1 MVQFALLIIIIMA
14 LLWASVT
21 SSGSASGAS
30 AANELRLNAYTSDGD
45 LAQVTFAARGVGK
58 SSPAVGFVLKG
69 NVGVVLFCRPCS
81 SPLSVP
87 VSRTIEWMDKV
98 GVCAVGYRADCARLK
113 TEWRGVVENHKFI
126 FGEAPSVN
134 KIASK
139 LSTVLTSGMYPDRN
153 EKEAPFARPL
163 AASVLFLATEG
174 GSMRLLQLDN
184 SGTIYDCKGL
194 AALGSVSSH
203 ADDLAAIVDAIS
215 TDSKT
220 IAATIESVAS
230 RLFQHIKRDSEE
242 DVQLECEC
250 LLVDASSGQGHVLL
264 GRSPEELGGA
274 VLVKFEE
281 ETK

>member
-1 MVQFALLIIIIMA
+1 MI
-14 LLWASVT
+14 T
-21 SSGSASGAS
+21 SIRAS
-30 AANELRLNAYTSDGD
+30 AGNELRLNAYTRDGD

-69 NVGVVLFCRPCS
+69 NVGVLLFGRPCS

-87 VSRTIEWMDKV
+87 VSRTTEWMDKV
-98 GVCAVGYRADCARLK
+98 GICAVGYRADCARLK

-163 AASVLFLATEG
+163 AASVLFLASEG

-184 SGTIYDCKGL
+184 SGTIYECKGL

-203 ADDLAAIVDAIS
+203 ADDLAAIVQVLS
-215 TDSKT
+215 TDQT
-220 IAATIESVAS
+220 TAAAIESVAS
-230 RLFQHIKRDSEE
+230 RLFQHIKRDLDE

-250 LLVDASSGQGHVLL
+250 LLVDASGQGHVLL
-264 GRSPEELGGA
+264 GRSPEELRGA
-274 VLVKFEE
+274 VLVKLEE